1 MTCDESE
8 NKFDFVIS
16 PKAECKKN
24 IWKDIF
30 YLFEP
35 FSEQSFLSALDN
47 GEFDCKQ
54 DKKKTHTL
62 HWNISELLGWIV
74 AFYFKRWAIPSLF
87 FFIFVFT
94 IEQLVVIISAMSEF
108 ELV

>member
-1 MTCDESE
+1 MQ
-8 NKFDFVIS
+8 
-16 PKAECKKN
+16 KN

-47 GEFDCKQ
+47 GESDCKQ
-54 DKKKTHTL
+54 DKKKHTL

-74 AFYFKRWAIPSLF
+74 AFYFKRWAIPSLL
-87 FFIFVFT
+87 FFIFVIT
-94 IEQLVVIISAMSEF
+94 IVQLVDIISAMSEF